1 MEKDLWASVGNKRLS
16 HADELLKGETVPTAE
31 TVETDEK
38 LVEITIDFSKI
49 PEEVQERLVI
59 GTLAAVRRFLVQPG
73 GKEMLDAKV
82 AEMQMA

>member
-1 MEKDLWASVGNKRLS
+1 M
-16 HADELLKGETVPTAE
+16 ADSG
-31 TVETDEK
+31 
-38 LVEITIDFSKI
+38 EITIDFSKM